1 MLLSSIFFCF
11 LTQYSGYL
19 STLKSGGE
27 GLILGHEM
35 TGLCLQL
42 VNKMILRSTQLK
54 IYSMEMQVI
63 VIWQARI

>member
-27 GLILGHEM
+27 GLIIGHKM

-54 IYSMEMQVI
+54 IYSMEMQLI